1 MRSVIETK
9 PSQAKT
15 RQAKPSWL
23 RMFATIIEQLPYA
36 FPVLTR
42 IQSTGFAAV
51 SVV

>member
-9 PSQAKT
+9 PSQD
-15 RQAKPSWL
+15 KPSWL